1 MRGTVRSFLPQKSF
15 GFIHGEDGN
24 DYFFHIADV
33 AGAVQLAPLQSV
45 QFDPT
50 ATPKGLKARSVQ
62 PGPMP
67 QLIQVTPNQFI
78 MTKLNYVR
86 GYEIVRQVGTAW
98 GKSNDPNVARDLLK
112 QQAIGLG
119 ANAVINMG
127 CDRYTEQKGCSN
139 YRYTMH
145 RFDGTA
151 VVVAR
156 NEYAFDADISSSA
169 KHGNYSRSH
178 FSCDDADQEIL
189 VRPHALVFYPRLML
203 AWVKTIAF
211 IVGLIPVVLFC
222 RLFQMKPRFMEG
234 IDTERPT
241 FQE

>member
-1 MRGTVRSFLPQKSF
+1 
-15 GFIHGEDGN
+15 
-24 DYFFHIADV
+24 
-33 AGAVQLAPLQSV
+33 
-45 QFDPT
+45 
-50 ATPKGLKARSVQ
+50 
-62 PGPMP
+62 
-67 QLIQVTPNQFI
+67 
-78 MTKLNYVR
+78 
-86 GYEIVRQVGTAW
+86 
-98 GKSNDPNVARDLLK
+98 
-112 QQAIGLG
+112 
-119 ANAVINMG
+119 
-127 CDRYTEQKGCSN
+127 
-139 YRYTMH
+139 MH